1 MDRIVIT
8 IHPARSDD
16 GLLSVFDA
24 MQQVLDSMR
33 LFQDAQ
39 VALSRPEERFVWK
52 LQSASTNTPFTVVA
66 IAEPVN
72 PSVNIDE
79 AVRRV
84 KAGVYEGISNL
95 IHRGD
100 SAPWMTPESVSAARG
115 IFARNQNGIGETAV
129 DFDDGE
135 FLSIKP
141 FEAEAGIEAIAAI
154 NVMAM
159 DQELPARQSFGEI
172 EGLMV
177 AAGRYRNKPAIQ
189 IRNDLYGFVWAT
201 LSPRLIELF
210 GNERS
215 MAEIWEGK
223 TVGITGRLSYAV
235 GAKLTFIEALEIRE
249 MPNVHKVHLD
259 SVLDPNFTSGMDPLR
274 YLELLHEGRL
284 A

>member
-1 MDRIVIT
+1 
-8 IHPARSDD
+8 
-16 GLLSVFDA
+16 
-24 MQQVLDSMR
+24 MR

-39 VALSRPEERFVWK
+39 VALSGPEERFVWK

-72 PSVNIDE
+72 PSANIDE

-84 KAGVYEGISNL
+84 KAGVYEGLSNL
-95 IHRGD
+95 IYRGD

-115 IFARNQNGIGETAV
+115 IFARSQNGVGETAV
-129 DFDDGE
+129 DFGDGE
-135 FLSIKP
+135 FLSIKL
-141 FEAEAGIEAIAAI
+141 AEAGAGIKAIGAI

-159 DQELPARQSFGEI
+159 AQELPARQSFGEI

-189 IRNDLYGFVWAT
+189 IRNELYGFVWAT

-223 TVGITGRLSYAV
+223 TVGITGRLSYGV
-235 GAKLTFIEALEIRE
+235 GGNLLSSKPLKYERCPQFLKLIWNPCLIQI
-249 MPNVHKVHLD
+249 
-259 SVLDPNFTSGMDPLR
+259 
-274 YLELLHEGRL
+274 LLL
-284 A
+284 AWTR